1 MGMLSYHIPN
11 LSNGVSQQPP
21 ALRLPTACQD
31 MQNAWPSVVSGLQK
45 RPPSEHIANL
55 GFTIADNAAGH
66 IINRGVGYEFIAI
79 ANQTD
84 IKVFDLDGSSYTV
97 NYPEGKSYL
106 SSVRNPVE
114 DLKFLTFGDY
124 TFVLNKRVPV
134 KNYPYGEAGDSANYT
149 PTVTVETS
157 DAIPATAAVGTVY
170 YVTSEEQYYRRETI
184 PGTPA
189 LYGWQETGSWQTSVP
204 SGYKFVASL
213 PPRAA
218 AGQKVYISV
227 TSTRTVLET
236 TYNAML
242 RTNEQRYVTVTETK
256 YKKFD
261 ATLVSAATTSHDE
274 WKIRSLNEIVNTS
287 SSRLNPDEYGT
298 VYVTQ
303 SIANTYYTIYIN
315 DVLKASFLTKNGVD
329 ASNSVESTS
338 VIANALKTALVS
350 NGYSAT
356 VIGSTISISGLS
368 KTDTIITQAGQGDKS
383 LRHYRDSI
391 QSFSDL
397 PPHDKEGRLVKIQG
411 NPETQGD
418 DYYVAYRKGVWV
430 EEEGW
435 NQAGSFFATTMPHV
449 LIRNADN
456 TWTFKPF
463 TWDGRKVGNADS
475 NANPSFVGR
484 PINDIFVFSN
494 RMGLLSDEN
503 IIFSESDN
511 FHNYYRT
518 TTAQLLDSDRIDV
531 AVFNKDV
538 NILRHA
544 VPFSR
549 DVLLMSDNSQFRFS
563 YQNFLSP
570 KNINIDYTTSFNVSP
585 HIRPINMGNSVY
597 FVDDAPTY
605 YYTKVVEYFTKENQ
619 TGDEGDEVTAAVPEY
634 IPTGVRFMA
643 ASPRMKSLVLNS
655 FNDPK
660 ALYVYKYYWS
670 GNQKVQN
677 AWGRWEF
684 PNSNRVHWAGF
695 LDNYLYVI
703 IDRDGNLCLEKI
715 KFDED
720 VYTNEAQYTSH
731 LDRRLTIDDVTMT
744 YDPVNEKTFVV
755 LPYTTSGTVEII
767 SATDEVIAFRNT
779 VTKIASNEFSVPGD
793 ITDANALWVGLPYT
807 FSYEFSRQY
816 MHTVKG
822 SLMLEGRL
830 QLRYMSLE
838 YHNTAYFKFT
848 VAQPGRDP
856 VTTVFDG
863 VFIGGQGAV
872 LGQASFATGTKRIPL
887 MANAGDVKLTITN
900 DGPFGNAFGAAE
912 WQAIYSPKSKRING

>member
-11 LSNGVSQQPP
+11 LANGVSQQPP

-45 RPPSEHIANL
+45 RPPSEHLANL
-55 GFTIADNAAGH
+55 GFSITDNAAGH
-66 IINRGVGYEFIAI
+66 IINRGAGYEFIAI
-79 ANQTD
+79 ANQSD
-84 IKVFDLDGSSYTV
+84 IKVFDMQGNSYSV
-97 NYPEGKSYL
+97 SYPNGKAYL

-124 TFVLNKRVPV
+124 TFVLNKRMTV
-134 KNYPYGEAGDSANYT
+134 KNYPYGEAGDTADYSPTYT
-149 PTVTVETS
+149 VDTS
-157 DAIPATAAVGTVY
+157 DEIPAAAPVNTVY
-170 YVTSEEQYYRRETI
+170 YVTSEELYYRRETI
-184 PGTPA
+184 PGTPNI
-189 LYGWQETGSWQTSVP
+189 YGWQETGSWQTSAP
-204 SGYKFVASL
+204 TGYTYVSSL
-213 PPRAA
+213 PAKA
-218 AGQKVYISV
+218 TVGKKVYISV
-227 TSTRTVLET
+227 TSTKTVLVTE
-236 TYNAML
+236 YNAML
-242 RTNEQRYVTVTETK
+242 RTNEQKYVTQTETK

-261 ATLVSAATTSHDE
+261 AVLVSAATSSHDE
-274 WKIRSLNEIVNTS
+274 WMIRSLNELVNTS
-287 SSRLNPDEYGT
+287 TSRLNPDNYGT

-303 SIANTYYTIYIN
+303 SVANTYYTIYIN
-315 DVLKASFLTKNGVD
+315 NVLKASFLSANGVD
-329 ASNSVESTS
+329 ASNSVQSTS
-338 VIANALKTALVS
+338 VIAAQLASQLNS
-350 NGYSAT
+350 NGYTAT
-356 VIGSTISISGLS
+356 VYGSSISISNLTA
-368 KTDTIITQAGQGDKS
+368 TDTITTQAGQGDKS
-383 LRHYRDSI
+383 LRHFRDSI

-397 PPHDKEGRLVKIQG
+397 PPHDKEGRLVKVVG
-411 NPETQGD
+411 SPETNGD
-418 DYYVAYRKGVWV
+418 DYFVVYRKGVWV

-435 NQAGSFFATTMPHV
+435 NQAGSFYATTMPHV

-463 TWDGRKVGNADS
+463 TWDGRTVGSTDS

-484 PINDIFVFSN
+484 TINDIFVFSN
-494 RMGLLSDEN
+494 RMGMLSDEN

-511 FHNYYRT
+511 FHNFYRT
-518 TTAQLLDSDRIDV
+518 TVAQLLDSDRIDV

-544 VPFSR
+544 VPFSK
-549 DVLLMSDNSQFRFS
+549 DILLMSDNSQFRFS

-597 FVDDAPTY
+597 FIDDAPTY

-619 TGDEGDEVTAAVPEY
+619 TGDEGDDVTAAVPEY
-634 IPTGVRFMA
+634 IPTGVQFMA
-643 ASPRMKSLVLNS
+643 ASPRMKSLVVNS
-655 FNDPK
+655 FNDPT
-660 ALYVYKYYWS
+660 ALYIYKFYWS

-677 AWGRWEF
+677 AWGRWSF
-684 PNSNRVHWAGF
+684 PNSTRIYWAGF
-695 LDNYLYVI
+695 LDNYLYIVI
-703 IDRDGNLCLEKI
+703 NRDGNLCLEKI

-731 LDRRLTIDDVTMT
+731 LDRRLTIDDVSMT
-744 YDPVNEKTFVV
+744 YDPVNELTAIV
-755 LPYTTSGTVEII
+755 LPYTTSGTVEVI
-767 SATDEVIAFRNT
+767 SSTEDVIAFRNT
-779 VTKIASNEFSVPGD
+779 VTKVASNEFTVPGD
-793 ITDANALWVGLPYT
+793 ITDSTALWVGLPYT

-816 MHTVKG
+816 MHTQKG
-822 SLMLEGRL
+822 NLMLEGRL

-848 VAQPGRDP
+848 VSQPGRDP

-863 VFIGGQGAV
+863 VIVGGQGAV

-912 WQAIYSPKSKRING
+912 WQAIYSPKSKRINN